1 MAVMLVQGI
10 VMNVIKEKRGGKI
23 RAGRRCNNETRRE
36 EKKRVSTYVDTH
48 TFVYEK
54 VCNKC

>member
-1 MAVMLVQGI
+1 MLVQGI

-36 EKKRVSTYVDTH
+36 EKKSFNLRRYTY
-48 TFVYEK
+48 FRL
-54 VCNKC
+54 